1 MNTADRLQE
10 LYQRL
15 EGHFGPQDWWPG
27 ETPLEIMVGA
37 VLTQNTNWT
46 NVEKAIANLKQAGG
60 LDLRAMLEMDQ
71 ARLAELIRPSG
82 YYNIKAARLRNLLA
96 MIQAEHGGDLDSL
109 FGQPLDRA
117 RRQLLG
123 VKGIGP
129 ETADSMLL
137 YAGDLPIFVV
147 DAYTFRILARHD
159 LADESM
165 SYFELQELFME
176 NLPADA
182 SLYNEFHALIVMA
195 GKYFCKKANRCAKS
209 ARRAAGDGLIGGIGK
224 CYKLKTFLF
233 AGRLHGR

>member
-1 MNTADRLQE
+1 MNTGDRLQQ
-10 LYQRL
+10 LFKL
-15 EGHFGPQDWWPG
+15 LHGHFGPQNWWPG
-27 ETPLEIMVGA
+27 ETPLEVMVGA

-46 NVEKAIANLKQAGG
+46 NVEKAIANLKQAGS
-60 LDLRAMLEMDQ
+60 LSVRAMLDMDQ

-96 MIQAEHGGDLDSL
+96 MVQAEHGGDLDSL

-137 YAGDLPIFVV
+137 YAGGLPIFVV

-165 SYFELQELFME
+165 SYFELQEIFME
-176 NLPADA
+176 NLSADA
-182 SLYNEFHALIVMA
+182 GLYNEFHALLVML
-195 GKYFCKKANRCAKS
+195 GKHYCKKSKPLCE
-209 ARRAAGDGLIGGIGK
+209 K
-224 CYKLKTFLF
+224 CPV
-233 AGRLHGR
+233 RDW